1 MRLSEERIRH
11 LADRIAKDL
20 LDKKAVEAPGGRT
33 YVSGLITQALIQN
46 LQREEEIDAE
56 ARNRLNR
63 YPNAPPEGSGAAEA
77 LFQKIKREIA
87 MERGYPL

>member
-11 LADRIAKDL
+11 LAERIARDL
-20 LDKKAVEAPGGRT
+20 LDSKAVEAPGGRT
-33 YVSGLITQALIQN
+33 YVSGLITQAIIQN

-77 LFQKIKREIA
+77 LFQKIKREVA